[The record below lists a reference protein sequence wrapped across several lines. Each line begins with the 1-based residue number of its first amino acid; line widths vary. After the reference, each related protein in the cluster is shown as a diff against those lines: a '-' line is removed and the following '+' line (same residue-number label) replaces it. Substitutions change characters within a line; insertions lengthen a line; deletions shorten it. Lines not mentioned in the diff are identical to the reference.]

1 MKENLLYFFKPLNHF
16 YGVGEKFYKSLERLL
31 SRPRVLELLFHFPTG
46 FTDRTYTA
54 PLSHIQTGKIATL
67 KVSVLKHIQPP
78 FKRGKKIPYKII
90 CTDNTGN
97 ITLNFF
103 QIYDYI
109 KNNLQVG
116 KSVCISGKVES
127 FNGELIMIHPDYIV
141 PVENFDDVA
150 IMEPIYPLT
159 YAVNNKMIVSLV
171 RQVLKTM
178 PNLPEWQPE
187 ADISFS
193 DAIRILHT
201 DFSNEKLRAK
211 AKSRLA
217 YDEVL
222 ANQLSLALSRNK
234 VKEQC
239 ETQIKTK
246 GMFRTAL
253 LKSLGYDL
261 TNAQKRVVGEI
272 LTDLSSPLRMLRLL
286 QGDVGSGKTIVAIIA
301 LLEIAEFGGQGA
313 FMVPTE
319 ILANQHFETI
329 TKLLSNSG
337 LTDKVKPILL
347 TGSDKGKVKK
357 AKLEAIK
364 NGDANLIIG
373 THALFQNDVEF
384 KNMQLAVID
393 EQHKFGVH
401 QRFELSEKGG
411 ENRANILAMTATP
424 IPRTLAMTSFGDMD
438 LSIIDE
444 MPPGRKIVETNLC
457 SQSKLQ
463 QVISLIQTRLE
474 NNQIK
479 KLYWVCPLVEESEK
493 LDLTAV
499 IERFEDLKKTFGEMV
514 GLIHGKMK
522 PDEKDNVMLDFANPN
537 GKVKIL
543 LATSVIEVG
552 VNVPEATLM
561 IIEHSERFGLSS
573 LHQLR
578 GRIGRGGDKST
589 CLLLHTD
596 KLTKVAKSRLSIL
609 KQTTNGFK
617 IAEEDLK
624 LRGSGDVLGIR
635 QSGQIDF
642 KIADLSEDTDLFF
655 AAMQDTKNIL
665 ATDKGLLNERGTN
678 LRLLLTLFEYKEQ
691 LKNILAG

>member
-1 MKENLLYFFKPLNHF
+1 MKENLEYFFKPLNNF

-31 SRPRVLELLFHFPTG
+31 GHPRVLDLLFHFPTG
-46 FTDRTYTA
+46 FIDRTYTA
-54 PLSHIQTGKIATL
+54 PLSKIETNKVAT
-67 KVSVLKHIQPP
+67 VTVRVLKHIQPAL
-78 FKRGKKIPYKII
+78 RSGRKIPYKII
-90 CTDNTGN
+90 CTDDTAN
-97 ITLNFF
+97 ITLTFF
-103 QIYDYI
+103 QIYDTT
-109 KNNLQVG
+109 KKMLAVG
-116 KSVCISGKVES
+116 KTVCISGKIEN
-127 FNGELIMIHPDYIV
+127 FNGELCMLHPDYIM
-141 PVENFDDVA
+141 PAEYFDEIA
-150 IMEPIYPLT
+150 IKEAIYPLT
-159 YAVNNKMIVSLV
+159 YAVNNKMISSLV
-171 RQVLKTM
+171 RQVLKTL
-178 PNLPEWQPE
+178 PYLPEWQTDAE
-187 ADISFS
+187 ISFS
-193 DAIRILHT
+193 DAIKIIHT
-201 DFSNEKLRAK
+201 DFANENLRKK

-234 VKEQC
+234 VKEQYGV
-239 ETQIKTK
+239 QIKTN
-246 GMFRTAL
+246 GQYRSAL
-253 LKSLGYDL
+253 LKSLGYEL
-261 TNAQKRVVGEI
+261 TNAQKRVIKEI
-272 LTDLSSPLRMLRLL
+272 LSDLSSPLRMLRLL

-301 LLEIAEFGGQGA
+301 LLEIVEAGGQGA

-319 ILANQHFETI
+319 ILAQQHFETL
-329 TKLLSNSG
+329 TKLLSSAG
-337 LTDKVKPILL
+337 LSQIRPILL
-347 TGSDKGKVKK
+347 TGKDKGKVKK
-357 AKLEAIK
+357 SKLEAIQ
-364 NGDANLIIG
+364 NGEVDIVIG

-401 QRFELSEKGG
+401 QRFELSNKGG
-411 ENRANILAMTATP
+411 ENKANILAMTATP

-438 LSIIDE
+438 LSVIDE
-444 MPPGRKIVETNLC
+444 MPKGRQVVETNLC
-457 SQSKLQ
+457 SQSKLK

-493 LDLTAV
+493 LDLSAV
-499 IERFEDLKKTFGEMV
+499 IERFDMLKQTFGEIV
-514 GLIHGKMK
+514 GLVHGKMK
-522 PDEKDNVMLDFANPN
+522 PDEKDKVMTDFANPN
-537 GKVKIL
+537 GKIKIL

-578 GRIGRGGDKST
+578 GRIGRGCDKSY

-596 KLTKVAKSRLSIL
+596 KLTSVAKSRLSIL

-642 KIADLSEDTDLFF
+642 KIADLSEDTDIFF
-655 AAMQDTKNIL
+655 ATQQDTKNIL
-665 ATDKGLLNERGTN
+665 STDKGLQSERGKN
-678 LRLLLTLFEYKEQ
+678 LRLLLTLFEYNEQ

>member
-1 MKENLLYFFKPLNHF
+1 MKENLEYFFKPLNNF

-31 SRPRVLELLFHFPTG
+31 GHPRVLDLLFHFPTG
-46 FTDRTYTA
+46 FIDRTYTA
-54 PLSHIQTGKIATL
+54 PLSKIEINKVAT
-67 KVSVLKHIQPP
+67 VTVRVLKHIQPALR
-78 FKRGKKIPYKII
+78 RGRKIPYKII
-90 CTDNTGN
+90 CTDDTAN
-97 ITLNFF
+97 ITLTFF
-103 QIYDYI
+103 QIYDTT
-109 KNNLQVG
+109 KKMLAVG
-116 KSVCISGKVES
+116 KTVCISGKIEN
-127 FNGELIMIHPDYIV
+127 FNGELCMLHPDYIM
-141 PVENFDDVA
+141 PAEYFDEIA
-150 IMEPIYPLT
+150 IKEAIYPLT
-159 YAVNNKMIVSLV
+159 YAVNNKMISSLV
-171 RQVLKTM
+171 RQVLKTL
-178 PNLPEWQPE
+178 PYLPEWQTDAE
-187 ADISFS
+187 ISFS
-193 DAIRILHT
+193 DAIKIIHT
-201 DFSNEKLRAK
+201 DFANENLRKK

-234 VKEQC
+234 VKEQYGV
-239 ETQIKTK
+239 QIKTN
-246 GMFRTAL
+246 GQYRSAL
-253 LKSLGYDL
+253 LKSLGYEL
-261 TNAQKRVVGEI
+261 TNAQKRVIKEI
-272 LTDLSSPLRMLRLL
+272 LSDLSSPLRMLRLL

-301 LLEIAEFGGQGA
+301 LLEIVEAGGQGA

-319 ILANQHFETI
+319 ILAQQHFETL

-337 LTDKVKPILL
+337 LTQIRPLLL
-347 TGSDKGKVKK
+347 TGKDKGKVKK
-357 AKLEAIK
+357 SKLEAIQ
-364 NGDANLIIG
+364 NGEVDIVIG

-401 QRFELSEKGG
+401 QRFELSNKGG
-411 ENRANILAMTATP
+411 ENKANILAMTATP

-438 LSIIDE
+438 LSVIDE
-444 MPPGRKIVETNLC
+444 MPKGRQIVETNLC
-457 SQSKLQ
+457 SQSKLK

-493 LDLTAV
+493 LDLSAV
-499 IERFEDLKKTFGEMV
+499 IERFDMLKQTFGEIV
-514 GLIHGKMK
+514 GLVHGKMK
-522 PDEKDNVMLDFANPN
+522 PDEKDKVMTDFANPN
-537 GKVKIL
+537 GKIKIL

-578 GRIGRGGDKST
+578 GRIGRGCDKSY

-596 KLTKVAKSRLSIL
+596 KLTSVAKSRLSIL

-642 KIADLSEDTDLFF
+642 KIADLSEDTDIFF
-655 AAMQDTKNIL
+655 ATQQDTKNIL
-665 ATDKGLLNERGTN
+665 STDKGLQSERGKN
-678 LRLLLTLFEYKEQ
+678 LRLLLTLFEYNEQ

>member
-1 MKENLLYFFKPLNHF
+1 MKENLEYFFKPLNNF

-31 SRPRVLELLFHFPTG
+31 GHPRVIDLLFHFPTG
-46 FTDRTYTA
+46 FIDRTYTA
-54 PLSHIQTGKIATL
+54 PLSKIETNKVATIT
-67 KVSVLKHIQPP
+67 VRVLKHIQPP
-78 FKRGKKIPYKII
+78 YKSGRKIPYKII
-90 CTDNTGN
+90 CTDDTGN
-97 ITLNFF
+97 ITLTFF
-103 QIYDYI
+103 QIYDVTK
-109 KNNLQVG
+109 KNLAVG
-116 KSVCISGKVES
+116 KTVCISGKIEN
-127 FNGELIMIHPDYIV
+127 FNGELCMLHPDYIM
-141 PVENFDDVA
+141 PAEYFDEIA
-150 IMEPIYPLT
+150 IKEAIYPLT
-159 YAVNNKMIVSLV
+159 YAVNNKMISSLV
-171 RQVLKTM
+171 RQVIKTL
-178 PNLPEWQPE
+178 PSLPEWQKDAE
-187 ADISFS
+187 ISFA
-193 DAIRILHT
+193 DAIKIIHT
-201 DFSNEKLRAK
+201 DFSNENLRIK

-234 VKEQC
+234 VKEQHGV
-239 ETQIKTK
+239 QIKTK
-246 GMFRTAL
+246 GKYRSAL
-253 LKSLGYDL
+253 LKSLGYEL
-261 TNAQKRVVGEI
+261 TNAQKRVTEEI
-272 LTDLSSPLRMLRLL
+272 LSDLSSSSRMLRLL

-301 LLEIAEFGGQGA
+301 LLEIVEAGGQGV

-319 ILANQHFETI
+319 ILAQQHFETL
-329 TKLLSNSG
+329 TKLLSNAS
-337 LTDKVKPILL
+337 LSEIRPIIL
-347 TGSDKGKVKK
+347 TGKDKGKVKK
-357 AKLEAIK
+357 SKLEAIK
-364 NGDANLIIG
+364 NGDADIVIG

-401 QRFELSEKGG
+401 QRFELSDKGG
-411 ENRANILAMTATP
+411 ENKANILAMTATP

-444 MPPGRKIVETNLC
+444 MPKGRKLVETNLC
-457 SQSKLQ
+457 SQSKLK

-474 NNQIK
+474 SEQIK

-493 LDLTAV
+493 LDLSAV
-499 IERFEDLKKTFGEMV
+499 IERFDMLKLTFGEMV
-514 GLIHGKMK
+514 GLVHGKMK
-522 PDEKDNVMLDFANPN
+522 PEEKDKVMSDFVNPN
-537 GKVKIL
+537 GKTKIL

-578 GRIGRGGDKST
+578 GRIGRGCDKST

-596 KLTKVAKSRLSIL
+596 KLTALAKSRLSIL

-665 ATDKGLLNERGTN
+665 STDKGLQTDRGKN
-678 LRLLLTLFEYKEQ
+678 LRLLLTLFEYNEQ

>member
-1 MKENLLYFFKPLNHF
+1 MKENLEYFFKPLNNF

-31 SRPRVLELLFHFPTG
+31 GHPRVLDLLFHFPTG
-46 FTDRTYTA
+46 FIDRTYTA
-54 PLSHIQTGKIATL
+54 PLSKIEINKVAT
-67 KVSVLKHIQPP
+67 VTVRVLKHIQPALR
-78 FKRGKKIPYKII
+78 RGRKIPYKII
-90 CTDNTGN
+90 CTDDTAN
-97 ITLNFF
+97 ITLTFF
-103 QIYDYI
+103 QIYDTT
-109 KNNLQVG
+109 KKMLAVG
-116 KSVCISGKVES
+116 KTVCISGKIEN
-127 FNGELIMIHPDYIV
+127 FNGELCMLHPDYIM
-141 PVENFDDVA
+141 PAEYFDEIA
-150 IMEPIYPLT
+150 IKEAIYPLT
-159 YAVNNKMIVSLV
+159 YAVNNKMISSLV
-171 RQVLKTM
+171 RQVLKTL
-178 PNLPEWQPE
+178 PYLPEWQTDAE
-187 ADISFS
+187 ISFS
-193 DAIRILHT
+193 DAIKIIHT
-201 DFSNEKLRAK
+201 DFANENLRKK

-234 VKEQC
+234 VKEQYGV
-239 ETQIKTK
+239 QIKTN
-246 GMFRTAL
+246 GQYRSAL
-253 LKSLGYDL
+253 LKSLGYEL
-261 TNAQKRVVGEI
+261 TNAQKRVIKEI
-272 LTDLSSPLRMLRLL
+272 LSDLSSPLRMLRLL

-301 LLEIAEFGGQGA
+301 LLEIVEAGGQGA

-319 ILANQHFETI
+319 ILAQQHFETL

-337 LTDKVKPILL
+337 LIQIRPLLL
-347 TGSDKGKVKK
+347 TGKDKGKVKK
-357 AKLEAIK
+357 SKLEVIQ
-364 NGDANLIIG
+364 NGEVDIVIG

-401 QRFELSEKGG
+401 QRFELSSKGG
-411 ENRANILAMTATP
+411 ENKANILAMTATP

-438 LSIIDE
+438 LSVIDE
-444 MPPGRKIVETNLC
+444 MPKGRQIVETNLC
-457 SQSKLQ
+457 SQSKLK

-493 LDLTAV
+493 LDLSAV
-499 IERFEDLKKTFGEMV
+499 IERFDMLKQTFGEIV
-514 GLIHGKMK
+514 GLVHGKMK
-522 PDEKDNVMLDFANPN
+522 PDEKDKVMTDFANPN
-537 GKVKIL
+537 GKIKIL

-578 GRIGRGGDKST
+578 GRIGRGCDKSY

-596 KLTKVAKSRLSIL
+596 KLTSVAKSRLSIL

-642 KIADLSEDTDLFF
+642 KIADLSEDTDIFF
-655 AAMQDTKNIL
+655 ATQQDTKNIL
-665 ATDKGLLNERGTN
+665 STDKELQSERGKN
-678 LRLLLTLFEYKEQ
+678 LRLLLTLFEYNEQ